1 MSQIAKNE
9 QIRLQQQ
16 AKDYQIVEN
25 ELYKTSVSGPLLYC
39 ISKIEDQELLS
50 EVRAGIC
57 RGHISAHALA
67 AKVHWQGF
75 Y

>member
-39 ISKIEDQELLS
+39 ISKIEDQEIL
-50 EVRAGIC
+50 
-57 RGHISAHALA
+57 
-67 AKVHWQGF
+67 
-75 Y
+75 

>member
-25 ELYKTSVSGPLLYC
+25 ELYKTSVLGPLLYC
-39 ISKIEDQELLS
+39 ISKIEDQEIL
-50 EVRAGIC
+50 
-57 RGHISAHALA
+57 
-67 AKVHWQGF
+67 
-75 Y
+75 